1 MQWLKRNVWAK
12 IFRLFFF
19 QNLREWLLFSKLKVT
34 KVFKISTNKQGNL
47 NSLIT
52 QIEKVMLHSELI
64 SHVWNEFMNEIR
76 EWIRVETGMCTQ
88 ISRARVDRSC
98 PHVVLFRQ
106 VRGAAHIARI
116 RCDSGSRSDPL
127 ECGERGSSSQPNLR
141 AESRAERRAEGA
153 RPGARCSRVQIGKF
167 KIKNKNQRER
177 GEKQRQ
183 GDGDDG
189 VRHVKTDQIHCR
201 RSSKR
206 HLKKKCIPLY
216 LYVMSKV

>member
-1 MQWLKRNVWAK
+1 
-12 IFRLFFF
+12 
-19 QNLREWLLFSKLKVT
+19 
-34 KVFKISTNKQGNL
+34 
-47 NSLIT
+47 
-52 QIEKVMLHSELI
+52 
-64 SHVWNEFMNEIR
+64 
-76 EWIRVETGMCTQ
+76 MCTQ

>member
-1 MQWLKRNVWAK
+1 MIEEKCLSQN
-12 IFRLFFF
+12 ISTFFF

-167 KIKNKNQRER
+167 KIKNKKSKRER
-177 GEKQRQ
+177 RETTTGWRRRWSASRQ
-183 GDGDDG
+183 N
-189 VRHVKTDQIHCR
+189 
-201 RSSKR
+201 RSDPLPPK
-206 HLKKKCIPLY
+206 LKAPFKKKKCIPLY